1 MRTLSE
7 SDGDTVEWKN
17 NSFLE
22 HEIISGNPDDG
33 PSGLFSGV
41 VPDPGSFI
49 FTFNDVGVYD
59 YYNPDNP
66 RMVGSVTVIEP

>member
-49 FTFNDVGVYD
+49 FTFNDVGF
-59 YYNPDNP
+59 
-66 RMVGSVTVIEP
+66 MITISQITLGWSVALP